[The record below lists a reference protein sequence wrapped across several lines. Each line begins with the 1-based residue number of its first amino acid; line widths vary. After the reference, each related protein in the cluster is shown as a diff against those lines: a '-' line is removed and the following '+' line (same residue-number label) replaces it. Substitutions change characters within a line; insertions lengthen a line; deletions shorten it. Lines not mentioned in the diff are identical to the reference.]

1 MEFNNTSRRTPVSS
15 CPAAAAAMAVVLLLL
30 FPCAART
37 QVEVQ
42 AGRDSVTVGELHI
55 TGYPYIFYTPEIEF
69 AIGGAVILSMP
80 LSPDTNVKA
89 SNAMISGYYSQKSSY
104 DIFLNPEFFL
114 GDDKYYI
121 GLSVDFFRYVDKY
134 WGIGNN
140 TPDMDSADYVRKIFW
155 TNLEVDV
162 RTWGPLKI
170 GVNYDLNNTDIID
183 KGTNELL
190 LSGETPGSDGG
201 VTSGLGLVL
210 FADTRNSA
218 FYSSR
223 GGYYKL
229 SLLHAMPWL
238 GSDYTF
244 SRWILDLRHYI
255 QLTDPLIL
263 AVQGYGSLVTGDAP
277 FYLYPAMGGDN
288 VMRGYYEGRYRDR
301 FYAAVQG
308 ELRARLTRRWGV
320 VGWIGLGDVAAG
332 WDEFKMTQAKPTFGF
347 GVRFA
352 LDPEQVLNVRADF
365 AYGKDTKGVYFNAKE
380 AF

>member
-1 MEFNNTSRRTPVSS
+1 MVKSPGRPARWTAT
-15 CPAAAAAMAVVLLLL
+15 AAAVVSLILLTTAAA
-30 FPCAART
+30 PG

-42 AGRDSVTVGELHI
+42 AGRDSVQVGKLSL

-69 AIGGAVILSMP
+69 AIGGALILSMP
-80 LSPDTNVKA
+80 LSADTNVKA

-104 DIFLNPEFFL
+104 DLFLNPEFFL

-121 GLSVDFFRYVDKY
+121 GLSIDFFRYVDKY

-140 TPDMDSADYVRKIFW
+140 TPDIDSADYVRKIFW

-170 GVNYDLNNTDIID
+170 GFNYDLNYTEIVD
-183 KGTNELL
+183 KGANELL

-201 VTSGLGLVL
+201 LTSGIGLVL
-210 FADTRNSA
+210 FADTRNSP

-229 SLLHAMPWL
+229 SFLNAAPWL
-238 GSDYTF
+238 GSDYSF
-244 SRWILDLRHYI
+244 SRWILDLRQYI
-255 QLTDPLIL
+255 QLSNPLIL
-263 AVQGYGSLVTGDAP
+263 AVQGYGSLVSGDTP
-277 FYLYPAMGGDN
+277 FYLYPALGGDN
-288 VMRGYYEGRYRDR
+288 VMRGYYEGRYRDK

-308 ELRARLTRRWGV
+308 ELRARLTNRWGV
-320 VGWIGLGDVAAG
+320 VGWVGLGDVAAG
-332 WDEFKMTQAKPTFGF
+332 WDEFKMTQAKPSFGF
-347 GVRFA
+347 GLRFA

-365 AYGKDTKGVYFNAKE
+365 AYGKDTKGIYFNAKE

>member
-1 MEFNNTSRRTPVSS
+1 MTAKLT
-15 CPAAAAAMAVVLLLL
+15 AAFIALVLFVCVPDAAWS
-30 FPCAART
+30 

-42 AGRDSVTVGELHI
+42 AGRDSTSIGKLKI

-69 AIGGAVILSMP
+69 ALGGAVILSMP
-80 LSPDTNVKA
+80 LSADTNVKA
-89 SNAMISGYYSQKSSY
+89 SNAMISGYYSQKHSY

-114 GDDKYYI
+114 GEDKYYI

-140 TPDMDSADYVRKIFW
+140 TPDLDSADYVRKIFW

-170 GVNYDLNNTDIID
+170 GINYDLNYTEIVER
-183 KGTNELL
+183 GSNELL
-190 LSGETPGSDGG
+190 LSGEAPGSDGG
-201 VTSGLGLVL
+201 LTSGLGLVL

-229 SLLHAMPWL
+229 SFLHAMPWL

-244 SRWILDLRHYI
+244 SRWILDLRQYI
-255 QLTDPLIL
+255 QLSDPLIL
-263 AVQGYGSLVTGDAP
+263 AVQGYGSLVTGDTP
-277 FYLYPAMGGDN
+277 FYLYPAIGG
-288 VMRGYYEGRYRDR
+288 
-301 FYAAVQG
+301 
-308 ELRARLTRRWGV
+308 
-320 VGWIGLGDVAAG
+320 
-332 WDEFKMTQAKPTFGF
+332 
-347 GVRFA
+347 
-352 LDPEQVLNVRADF
+352 
-365 AYGKDTKGVYFNAKE
+365 DTKGIYFNAKE

>member
-1 MEFNNTSRRTPVSS
+1 MPTEKSS
-15 CPAAAAAMAVVLLLL
+15 SLKITTAGPAAVAALLALLIVLSDV
-30 FPCAART
+30 AWG
-37 QVEVQ
+37 QVEMTK
-42 AGRDSVTVGELHI
+42 GRDSVTVGKLNI

-80 LSPDTNVKA
+80 LSADTNVKA

-104 DIFLNPEFFL
+104 DVFINPEFFL
-114 GDDKYYI
+114 GEDKYYI

-140 TPDMDSADYVRKIFW
+140 TPDIDSAEYVRKIFW
-155 TNLEVDV
+155 TNLEFDV

-170 GVNYDLNNTDIID
+170 GFNYDLNYTEMVD
-183 KGTNELL
+183 KGTNDLL

-201 VTSGLGLVL
+201 LTSGIGLVL

-229 SLLHAMPWL
+229 SFLNTAPWL

-244 SRWILDLRHYI
+244 TRWILDLRQYI
-255 QLTDPLIL
+255 QLSDPLIL
-263 AVQGYGSLVTGDAP
+263 AVQGYGSLVSGDTP
-277 FYLYPAMGGDN
+277 FYLYPALGGDN
-288 VMRGYYEGRYRDR
+288 IMRGYYEGRYRDR

-320 VGWIGLGDVAAG
+320 VGWVGLGDVAAG
-332 WDEFKMTQAKPTFGF
+332 WDEFKLTQAKPSFGF
-347 GVRFA
+347 GLRFA

>member
-1 MEFNNTSRRTPVSS
+1 MPTEKSS
-15 CPAAAAAMAVVLLLL
+15 SLKITTAGPAAVAALLALLIVLSDV
-30 FPCAART
+30 AWG
-37 QVEVQ
+37 QVEMTK
-42 AGRDSVTVGELHI
+42 GRDSVTVGKLNI

-80 LSPDTNVKA
+80 LSADTNVKA

-104 DIFLNPEFFL
+104 DVFINPEFFL
-114 GDDKYYI
+114 GEDKYYI

-140 TPDMDSADYVRKIFW
+140 TPDIDSAEYVRKIFW
-155 TNLEVDV
+155 TNLEFDV

-170 GVNYDLNNTDIID
+170 GFNYDLNYTEMVD
-183 KGTNELL
+183 KGTNDLL

-201 VTSGLGLVL
+201 LTSGIGLVL

-229 SLLHAMPWL
+229 SFLNTAPWL

-244 SRWILDLRHYI
+244 TRWILDLRQYI
-255 QLTDPLIL
+255 QLSDPLIL
-263 AVQGYGSLVTGDAP
+263 AVQGYGSLVSGDT
-277 FYLYPAMGGDN
+277 
-288 VMRGYYEGRYRDR
+288 

-320 VGWIGLGDVAAG
+320 VGWVGLGDVAAG
-332 WDEFKMTQAKPTFGF
+332 WDEFKLTQAKPSFGF
-347 GVRFA
+347 GLRFA